1 MLYNLPTGK
10 TIYLTIE
17 EYLNLTDQDIQE
29 LIALNFGDYINP
41 YERSLASDPDLS
53 RVDPT
58 LIDIEL
64 FPLEDRE
71 DSNPDFD
78 GLFDDDYIDFSDP
91 YDI

>member
-17 EYLNLTDQDIQE
+17 QYLQLTDQDIQE
-29 LIALNFGDYINP
+29 LIALNFGDYIDP
-41 YERSLASDPDLS
+41 YERSLASEIDLNKI
-53 RVDPT
+53 DAT

-71 DSNPDFD
+71 EDNPNFD
-78 GLFDDDYIDFSDP
+78 GFLDDDFIDFSDP
-91 YDI
+91 YDM

>member
-17 EYLNLTDQDIQE
+17 QYLQLTDQDIQE
-29 LIALNFGDYINP
+29 LIALNFGDYIDP
-41 YERSLASDPDLS
+41 YERSLASEIDLNKI
-53 RVDPT
+53 DPT

-71 DSNPDFD
+71 EDDPNFD
-78 GLFDDDYIDFSDP
+78 GLFDDDFIDFSDP